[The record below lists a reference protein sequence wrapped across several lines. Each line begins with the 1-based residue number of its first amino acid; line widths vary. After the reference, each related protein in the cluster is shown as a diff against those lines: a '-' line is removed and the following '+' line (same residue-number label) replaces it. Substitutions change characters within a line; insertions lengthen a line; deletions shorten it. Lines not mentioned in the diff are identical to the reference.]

1 MPRSMCFYSAQKELS
16 SRAVVNAVLNI
27 GFEMMFRS
35 LFTVTAASD
44 IVLEWVTVI
53 NRHLG

>member
-1 MPRSMCFYSAQKELS
+1 MM
-16 SRAVVNAVLNI
+16 SR
-27 GFEMMFRS
+27 G

-53 NRHLG
+53 NRRLGVSLPSPFASPFSSLFRILVTSVAAYRIFF